1 MMQNA
6 RSLPWL
12 ILLCGVVSCTPQVVV
27 GPGPNG
33 DPGPPA
39 PVDPQVV
46 RDQDDMTWDDYRP
59 IPGVNWAD
67 PSRRASKRTM
77 RVAIVPADYSDYPF
91 VITQPR
97 GSDLFGNPR
106 VEPVPRAMVPNY
118 WADFYNKPQQS
129 NHGHTLH
136 EYWMEQSRGQI
147 GVEVVGFGPYRMP
160 KRYFQ
165 YGQLPPIDVP
175 FDSTP
180 DNTAARELDSLWRAD
195 IGDSLALTFDLVV
208 RMYAGYDETAVWQ
221 EFGEM
226 KFQTREDIT
235 REWGNPDTTKPRW
248 VRSRYVPW
256 TSWMAGVWPWSNANA
271 GKITQ
276 GEGINSIRHE
286 IAHAAFSIGD
296 NYNNSYVTPYRRT
309 PVGPWDLMDRGSFN
323 GPGGPHTR
331 FVVPPNLGGSMSSGL
346 MLRQRLQFG
355 FVDTSQV
362 LMLSRDGLAKSG
374 IAVATVIPRAVAP
387 KGPTVAGISIRLDGA
402 APQDRTP
409 VDDPARNP
417 LSSGVPNFNFYT
429 MEVVQRMGFDSF
441 TPDEGVLIAKNK
453 DRPSNA
459 GGPNGVNVF
468 SWTIDAHPED
478 INKVDFRRPNGETV
492 MRSIAD
498 YRQLND
504 ALFHAGERS
513 GSKAEWQDTP
523 NRLHFYVIHPT
534 RHDATTLVDGGGL
547 KGYIVAVRSL
557 DGAGPHTRGVSL
569 TALDS
574 HQDGARKNVLFQ
586 LRNTGTT
593 APVPDNIHPRRRDSA
608 FESDVYRLS
617 ATVDGTGWSVDIDNA
632 FAVVEAGMSA
642 LASVQAR
649 HTTTASSTAKVT
661 LRAVSESDPTKVATA
676 SMTVRR

>member
-1 MMQNA
+1 MQNV
-6 RSLPWL
+6 RSYSWL

-27 GPGPNG
+27 GTGPNG
-33 DPGPPA
+33 DPGPLP
-39 PVDPQVV
+39 PEDPQRVL
-46 RDQDDMTWDDYRP
+46 DQDEMTWEDYRP
-59 IPGVNWAD
+59 IPGMNWAD
-67 PSRRASKRTM
+67 TSRRGSKRTM
-77 RVAIVPADYSDYPF
+77 RVAIVPADYPDYPF
-91 VITQPR
+91 VITRPK

-106 VEPVPRAMVPNY
+106 VDPVPREQVPQY
-118 WADFYNKPQQS
+118 WVDFYNKPQPS
-129 NHGHTLH
+129 NHGHTIH

-147 GVEVVGFGPYRMP
+147 GVTVVGFGPYRMP

-165 YGQLPPIDVP
+165 YGQLPPMDVP

-180 DNTAARELDSLWRAD
+180 DNNAARELDSLWRAD
-195 IGDSLALTFDLVV
+195 IGDSLALSFDVV
-208 RMYAGYDETAVWQ
+208 LRVYAGYDETAIWQ

-226 KFQTREDIT
+226 KFQTRNDIP

-248 VRSRYVPW
+248 VRTRYVPW
-256 TSWMAGVWPWSNANA
+256 TSWMAGVWPWSNAND
-271 GKITQ
+271 GRITQ

-331 FVVPPNLGGSMSSGL
+331 FVVPPNMGGSMSAGL

-374 IAVATVIPRAVAP
+374 IAVVNVFPRAVAP
-387 KGPTVAGISIRLDGA
+387 KSSSVAGVSIRLDGA

-409 VDDPARNP
+409 VDDPATNP
-417 LSSGVPNFNFYT
+417 LSSGTPTFNFYT
-429 MEVVQRMGFDSF
+429 IEVVQRMGYDSF
-441 TPDEGVLIAKNK
+441 LPDEGVLIAKNK
-453 DRPSNA
+453 DRTSNA

-478 INKVDFRRPNGETV
+478 INKVDFRRPNGEAV

-513 GSKAEWQDTP
+513 GSKGEWEDTA
-523 NRLHFYVIHPT
+523 NRLHFYVISPILDCLTGNDCRDIHSY
-534 RHDATTLVDGGGL
+534 
-547 KGYIVAVRSL
+547 KVAVRSL

-569 TALDS
+569 ADPSS
-574 HQDGARKNVLFQ
+574 HRDGPRQNVVFSLT
-586 LRNTGTT
+586 NTGAT
-593 APVPDNIHPRRRDSA
+593 APLPDGIHPRRRDSA
-608 FESDVYRLS
+608 FDSDVYRLS
-617 ATVDGTGWSVDIDNA
+617 ATVEGNGWSVDMQYG
-632 FAVVEAGMSA
+632 FAAVRAGTSWPI
-642 LASVQAR
+642 SVQAR
-649 HTTTASSTAKVT
+649 HNNNASESATVT

-676 SMTVRR
+676 SLTIRR